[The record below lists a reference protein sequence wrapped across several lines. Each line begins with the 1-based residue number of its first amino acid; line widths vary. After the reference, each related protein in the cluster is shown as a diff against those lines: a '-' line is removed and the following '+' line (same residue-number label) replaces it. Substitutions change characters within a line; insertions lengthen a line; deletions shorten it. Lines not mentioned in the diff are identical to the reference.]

1 MDNIGGFIMWK
12 IHSKI
17 KTEIKKN
24 ISFNFY
30 QKTNTNSKFIQ
41 MSRFHWLTNNV
52 IQRVRKIK

>member
-1 MDNIGGFIMWK
+1 MDNIGGFIMRK

-41 MSRFHWLTNNV
+41 MCWFHWLTIDV
-52 IQRVRKIK
+52 IQRARKIK